1 MKSSLKKTF
10 PSLPIILLSLLISA
24 VGIGCGGGGG
34 GTPPPPANE
43 DASGIYNGT
52 GSVTFTGINTGA
64 AVSLTD
70 VKGIISEGRFMFFDI
85 GANTVKDPNANVL
98 IDGQITSITQTDL
111 VGTASIYQGG
121 QLVSSGVAVTGTV
134 TGRSNIQLSFA
145 SAAGVA
151 TSPAGDFTIGNISGT
166 FDLDYDKGASLPRI
180 NSPDNWARITVDER
194 NVFMLVPNMKTYAI
208 GMQSSIPSEAY
219 AISYRNNPSISL
231 STIRCAQI
239 GSPLDIPNANANV
252 YKIADY
258 LLPRLN
264 CDTLTQKTGFTG
276 FASVLGETGN
286 ENTLWYAVTNGLYSI
301 YTLVK
306 RP

>member
-1 MKSSLKKTF
+1 MNSSLRKTF
-10 PSLPIILLSLLISA
+10 PSLPIILLSLLIA
-24 VGIGCGGGGG
+24 AIGIGCGGGGG

-70 VKGIISEGRFMFFDI
+70 VKGIISESRFMFFDI

-134 TGRSNIQLSFA
+134 TGGSQIQLSFA

-166 FDLDYDKGASLPRI
+166 FDLDYDKGASLSRI
-180 NSPDNWARITVDER
+180 ASPNTWATITTDDR
-194 NVFMLVPNMKTYAI
+194 NIFMLIPNMKTNSI
-208 GMQSSIPSEAY
+208 DMQSSIPTIAY
-219 AISYRNNPSISL
+219 DMRYRNPSP
-231 STIRCAQI
+231 STERCEQV
-239 GSPLDIPNANANV
+239 GSQLEIPNGSTNV
-252 YKIADY
+252 YKMTDELISIVSC
-258 LLPRLN
+258 N
-264 CDTLTQKTGFTG
+264 SFTQKTGFTG
-276 FASVLGETGN
+276 LASVLGETSN
-286 ENTLWYAVTNGLYSI
+286 ENTLWYAVTNGLYSV